1 LTCLVS
7 TIAMHGV
14 VTFLGATS
22 QKPRFISPMLCFH
35 RPTCLDPILMI
46 FGPDKRSSR
55 RPPILYTWHTCF
67 QSWYSV
73 FAGRLARHSMAR
85 SKRRV
90 IFSSYSLVD
99 PSQHRWMVLQGDV
112 VTPLID
118 CLGVSWR
125 VWQLLFFS
133 YLIFWIYIIRGCPH
147 CFVLV
152 WPCSFIYKVARKPC
166 SRKELGA

>member
-1 LTCLVS
+1 LTLEDVEVIFDKSLSNGDACGWLGPLGVKTLDLFGLDNS
-7 TIAMHGV
+7 NAWCRHLLGGNIAE
-14 VTFLGATS
+14 
-22 QKPRFISPMLCFH
+22 PRFISLMLCFH

-73 FAGRLARHSMAR
+73 FAGRLARHSMAQ

-90 IFSSYSLVD
+90 ILSSYSLVD
-99 PSQHRWMVLQGDV
+99 PSQHRPMVLQGDV

-125 VWQLLFFS
+125 VRQLLFF
-133 YLIFWIYIIRGCPH
+133 LI
-147 CFVLV
+147 L
-152 WPCSFIYKVARKPC
+152 SFE
-166 SRKELGA
+166 STL